1 MEEKKKVIR
10 SISMV
15 PVFSKQDLPHEMASL
30 ILQYGLDMKSV
41 KKAFETKYHYV
52 PDPFDPAF
60 YTGLRSFLDTQLAL
74 FHKFPMLSDQ
84 PTNDNLR
91 ELFAKLSALY
101 HVPLSQVNPEI
112 LDRLRNQLLQR
123 VELEF
128 VIMKPSGPVRRKVD
142 GRSYQSLKMIIEKNL
157 SGELTHTTHWK
168 IFAPNGQEIPPSRLA
183 FHLDNREFFII

>member
-1 MEEKKKVIR
+1 M
-10 SISMV
+10 
-15 PVFSKQDLPHEMASL
+15 
-30 ILQYGLDMKSV
+30 
-41 KKAFETKYHYV
+41 
-52 PDPFDPAF
+52 
-60 YTGLRSFLDTQLAL
+60 
-74 FHKFPMLSDQ
+74 
-84 PTNDNLR
+84 
-91 ELFAKLSALY
+91 
-101 HVPLSQVNPEI
+101 NPEI